1 MKYFNNI
8 ISILICL
15 IYSLGAYSQIGRFF
29 SSEQL
34 SNSMISSAC
43 IAQDLEGMIWV
54 GTEYGLNRYD
64 GYHFTYFLNDVNTP
78 ASLGYNLVSSL
89 LCEDSGQIWVG
100 TAKGL
105 DLYEPETNSFVHFR
119 FPNGL
124 KPRVSKIIR
133 LGNQRLLVGTAGY
146 GLYEANEKKKEL
158 VRVQGYTTAE
168 DDEFYSSLFE
178 DSHGNL
184 WKCDALNG
192 ITVNRLLGGKP
203 RKLKSLIGT
212 PMAFT
217 ERNGD
222 VLILCLHGMLIFH
235 NGELKPY
242 PLFIKEQNRHD
253 IVFRTMQKDKKGN
266 IYIGTRG
273 HGLFVLPENTNQ
285 ARRLEYT
292 NAEINLN
299 TTKVWSIFDD
309 SQSNLW
315 IGCQQKGLLMLQGA
329 PSDFSNWSFSAQGV
343 SLGTPVTAI
352 CQGDNGIIWCS
363 VQGNG
368 IFGFDSNGKIVAHPA
383 SPAAVEFIYRDR
395 TGTTGRNLLQ
405 VSSQIS

>member
-1 MKYFNNI
+1 
-8 ISILICL
+8 
-15 IYSLGAYSQIGRFF
+15 
-29 SSEQL
+29 
-34 SNSMISSAC
+34 
-43 IAQDLEGMIWV
+43 
-54 GTEYGLNRYD
+54 
-64 GYHFTYFLNDVNTP
+64 
-78 ASLGYNLVSSL
+78 
-89 LCEDSGQIWVG
+89 
-100 TAKGL
+100 
-105 DLYEPETNSFVHFR
+105 
-119 FPNGL
+119 
-124 KPRVSKIIR
+124 
-133 LGNQRLLVGTAGY
+133 
-146 GLYEANEKKKEL
+146 
-158 VRVQGYTTAE
+158 
-168 DDEFYSSLFE
+168 
-178 DSHGNL
+178 
-184 WKCDALNG
+184 
-192 ITVNRLLGGKP
+192 
-203 RKLKSLIGT
+203 
-212 PMAFT
+212 
-217 ERNGD
+217 
-222 VLILCLHGMLIFH
+222 MLIFH

-242 PLFIKEQNRHD
+242 PLLTEEPNKHE
-253 IVFRTMQKDKKGN
+253 IVFSTMQKDKKGN

-273 HGLFVLPENTNQ
+273 HGLFILPENTNQ

-292 NAEINLN
+292 NGEINLN